1 VDLPLNVGIV
11 GCGAVSAV
19 YLKTFALLE
28 AVKLVAVADIDF
40 SRAQASGHGK
50 TGPLTG
56 GARSGATLSTVAG
69 RRDGLRSSVLTI

>member
-1 VDLPLNVGIV
+1 VDLSLNVGIV

-40 SRAQASGHGK
+40 SARAPRSLRCRCADA
-50 TGPLTG
+50 GPP
-56 GARSGATLSTVAG
+56 STCPTSDACPAC
-69 RRDGLRSSVLTI
+69 RNPR